1 MTALGAKSQARVALV
16 SGATGAIGAATA
28 RALAQSGHAVGVGW
42 RSDPESARAAVEAIT
57 AAGSHAM
64 AVHLDLTDA
73 ESIERS
79 VTVLEAELGPVTVL
93 VNNAGLTSDGLFI
106 RMSDADWSRVM
117 ATNLD
122 GTFHLTRRVVPS
134 MVRARWGRIVN
145 VTSVVGLSGSAGQVN
160 YATAK
165 AGLIGFTRSLA
176 RELASRS
183 VTVNAVAPG
192 PIDTPMLAQIGAGR
206 IDGMAAQV
214 PVGRL
219 GQPEEVAAAAAY
231 LCSDAAAFVTGAVL
245 PVDGGLGMG
254 H

>member
-1 MTALGAKSQARVALV
+1 M
-16 SGATGAIGAATA
+16 
-28 RALAQSGHAVGVGW
+28 
-42 RSDPESARAAVEAIT
+42 P
-57 AAGSHAM
+57 
-64 AVHLDLTDA
+64 
-73 ESIERS
+73 
-79 VTVLEAELGPVTVL
+79 
-93 VNNAGLTSDGLFI
+93 
-106 RMSDADWSRVM
+106 VM

>member
-1 MTALGAKSQARVALV
+1 
-16 SGATGAIGAATA
+16 
-28 RALAQSGHAVGVGW
+28 
-42 RSDPESARAAVEAIT
+42 
-57 AAGSHAM
+57 
-64 AVHLDLTDA
+64 
-73 ESIERS
+73 
-79 VTVLEAELGPVTVL
+79 
-93 VNNAGLTSDGLFI
+93 
-106 RMSDADWSRVM
+106 
-117 ATNLD
+117 
-122 GTFHLTRRVVPS
+122 
-134 MVRARWGRIVN
+134 
-145 VTSVVGLSGSAGQVN
+145 VVGLSGSAGQVN